1 MYKAAPAAYR
11 YFVEH
16 VGEEI
21 TPEEFGDFLEAQG
34 AGTYVSQYIWHLR
47 NYMGCKFDVKKEGR
61 RVISYTL
68 VKHPKNVPNNVL
80 VAEEKH
86 LLRQLKD
93 EVAALERS
101 LTGKGKNIEILT
113 NILEHARETRQE
125 ISTRKAA

>member
-1 MYKAAPAAYR
+1 
-11 YFVEH
+11 
-16 VGEEI
+16 
-21 TPEEFGDFLEAQG
+21 
-34 AGTYVSQYIWHLR
+34 
-47 NYMGCKFDVKKEGR
+47 MGCKFDVKKEGR